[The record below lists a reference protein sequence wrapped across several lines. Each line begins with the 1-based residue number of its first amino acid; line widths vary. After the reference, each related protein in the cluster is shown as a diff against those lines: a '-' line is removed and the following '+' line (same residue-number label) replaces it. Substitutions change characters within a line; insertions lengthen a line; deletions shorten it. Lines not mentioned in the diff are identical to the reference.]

1 MIFIK
6 YGTKNSDGPTETD
19 GEGES
24 DDRPSEEK
32 TELELHLP
40 PELVDLF

>member
-6 YGTKNSDGPTETD
+6 YGTKNSDGPTGTD

-24 DDRPSEEK
+24 DDHPSEEK